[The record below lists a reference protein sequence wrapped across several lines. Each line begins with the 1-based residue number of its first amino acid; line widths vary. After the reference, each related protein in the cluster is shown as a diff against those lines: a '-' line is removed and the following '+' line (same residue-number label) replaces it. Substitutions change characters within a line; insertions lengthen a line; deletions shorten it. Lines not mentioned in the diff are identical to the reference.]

1 MLVAANDTKILEN
14 LTPEFLSSKKS
25 LINDAEAIVID
36 ANLSKNTI
44 KYILNN
50 FKNKFIFADPVSIT
64 KSLKLKKYLSFINVI
79 KPNLEEAKFLF
90 NLKSISIGD
99 LNALN
104 LSLSKKNT
112 EKIIISLGSKGI
124 ISYNNGEILDYL
136 LTRTGYFTSGKL
148 YTEELE
154 IGDEKEKFRT
164 ILLEKDNINEIVS
177 IVDSEGDPYYEVEFL
192 SQDTVFKRFP
202 NINISIDTF
211 RGSVA
216 EKAINA
222 GAGIVNDI
230 SAFSLDDKMLDVLER
245 YKPTYILM
253 HMKGTPQT
261 MQLKPMYEN
270 ILTEISSFF
279 IEKISILE
287 KIKLNNIIIDPGFGF
302 GKTISHNYRL
312 VSNLEVFKQ
321 LNKPLLIGIS
331 RKSMINKVLKIKP
344 LDALNGTTALNMYAL
359 CNGANILRVHD
370 VKQANECIK
379 IYKEIQNNK

>member
-1 MLVAANDTKILEN
+1 MKDTYLLDNYSIKCKGNIIDLSTPKIMSIINTTPDSFYDGGKNNNLKNVLTKIEHDLNSNAEI
-14 LTPEFLSSKKS
+14 FDIGGYSSK
-25 LINDAEAIVID
+25 
-36 ANLSKNTI
+36 
-44 KYILNN
+44 
-50 FKNKFIFADPVSIT
+50 
-64 KSLKLKKYLSFINVI
+64 
-79 KPNLEEAKFLF
+79 PNAKFVSE
-90 NLKSISIGD
+90 NEETNRTI
-99 LNALN
+99 N
-104 LSLSKKNT
+104 
-112 EKIIISLGSKGI
+112 IIE
-124 ISYNNGEILDYL
+124 EIL
-136 LTRTGYFTSGKL
+136 
-148 YTEELE
+148 
-154 IGDEKEKFRT
+154 
-164 ILLEKDNINEIVS
+164 
-177 IVDSEGDPYYEVEFL
+177 
-192 SQDTVFKRFP
+192 KRFP